1 MKAATQI
8 LEVKNLPNV
17 SATFCIHQFL
27 KNEEIFF
34 VCPIAVGLNDEVLPS
49 QQQQQQQH
57 SLNNN
62 SGNYGAFDTTT
73 SLQQQQPPP
82 VNNNTE
88 PGGSGSSS
96 QFSSSN
102 FPVMSKIFSHPT
114 DTASVTSTD
123 LTRLG
128 K

>member
-1 MKAATQI
+1 MR
-8 LEVKNLPNV
+8 N
-17 SATFCIHQFL
+17 
-27 KNEEIFF
+27 FF
-34 VCPIAVGLNDEVLPS
+34 FFGPIAVGLNDEVLPS
-49 QQQQQQQH
+49 QQH

-62 SGNYGAFDTTT
+62 SGNYGAFDTTA
-73 SLQQQQPPP
+73 SLQQQPPP

-88 PGGSGSSS
+88 PGGVGSSS